1 MQNSKNT
8 LKSPRWCQSRLVES
22 GFECGAAFLHSL
34 DPHHQPGEPDRLGIL
49 RRHQVGR
56 QGAACFVAE
65 LIIGPAEGRTRW
77 LLGTIPWRP
86 VDG

>member
-34 DPHHQPGEPDRLGIL
+34 GQTEKSGRPPGMSVLPPIADIARLHAQVRFVPTTEVQSGQPLIEKRL
-49 RRHQVGR
+49 
-56 QGAACFVAE
+56 ANC
-65 LIIGPAEGRTRW
+65 TN
-77 LLGTIPWRP
+77 
-86 VDG
+86 

>member
-34 DPHHQPGEPDRLGIL
+34 GQSL
-49 RRHQVGR
+49 QGR
-56 QGAACFVAE
+56 PSGKAGHVRYATESGSRFRALAVSLSAIAA
-65 LIIGPAEGRTRW
+65 
-77 LLGTIPWRP
+77 
-86 VDG
+86 